1 MTSSFICA
9 AGALL
14 AVAVLSPAAYA
25 QPALPTGSLQKASV
39 SAEKPAEYTFAA
51 KTAGVLTIAING
63 EGDLAFAVTDADGQI
78 LPDSNIDRD
87 MNGTSGLEM
96 ASILIPEPGNYRV
109 RVRLQGGS
117 SSSFQISTAWLSFP
131 ALAREN
137 TDADSKPSGA
147 RRLDIAKPHEDAL
160 AADAGDAWD
169 WFSLQAPESGTLVIV
184 TRAIGET
191 ADLVLEA
198 FLDGKF
204 GESVERSDQDLQGD
218 SANESVTV
226 SVTKG
231 QMVHVK
237 VSGAFGRPSAKYR
250 ISSSLIP

>member
-1 MTSSFICA
+1 MSVSLIRP

-14 AVAVLSPAAYA
+14 AFVVGSSTVFA
-25 QPALPTGSLQKASV
+25 QPALPTGALHKASI
-39 SAEKPAEYTFAA
+39 SADKPAEYAFAA
-51 KTAGVLTIAING
+51 KTAGVLTIALTG
-63 EGDLAFAVTDADGQI
+63 EGDLAFAVTDADGQP
-78 LPDSNIDRD
+78 LPDGSIDRD
-87 MNGTSGLEM
+87 MNGNPGLEM
-96 ASILIPEPGNYRV
+96 ASILIPEPGSYRV
-109 RVRLQGGS
+109 RMRLQGGS
-117 SSSFQISTAWLSFP
+117 SSSFEISTAWLSFP

-147 RRLDIAKPHEDAL
+147 RRLEVGKPHEDAL
-160 AADAGDAWD
+160 AAESGDMWD
-169 WFSLQAPESGTLVIV
+169 WFSLQAPDAGTLVVV
-184 TRAIGET
+184 TRAVGET
-191 ADLVLEA
+191 SDLVLEA
-198 FLDGKF
+198 YLDGKF